1 MSKFTNEEKSLIKSI
16 APLTIGIVFLISNL
30 GYIYAQ
36 QTALNPHFSVEV
48 PNGWVY
54 RENFGNNDHI
64 LLAPN
69 EFADLLIADN
79 VSASLPDLR
88 YGGFMVELAPDFNF
102 PIKNAPLDTYVK
114 LILNRDGFSPSR
126 YENATIGGERA
137 IKIYSNRSDLANP
150 NAMTDETNIL
160 NGLGYYVIHHDNP
173 YYLNYI
179 ANAKDYQK
187 YLPQFEQMVKTFKF
201 TK

>member
-1 MSKFTNEEKSLIKSI
+1 MHFHKQKVTKLII
-16 APLTIGIVFLISNL
+16 PLTIGVAIVFLFSTL
-30 GYIYAQ
+30 DGIYGQ
-36 QTALNPHFSVEV
+36 KNVVSPYFSVEV

-79 VSASLPDLR
+79 VSASLSDLR

-102 PIKNAPLDTYVK
+102 PIKNPPLDTYVK

-137 IKIYSNRSDLANP
+137 IKIYSNRSDLGNP
-150 NAMTDETNIL
+150 NEMPDVTNSL

-201 TK
+201 VK